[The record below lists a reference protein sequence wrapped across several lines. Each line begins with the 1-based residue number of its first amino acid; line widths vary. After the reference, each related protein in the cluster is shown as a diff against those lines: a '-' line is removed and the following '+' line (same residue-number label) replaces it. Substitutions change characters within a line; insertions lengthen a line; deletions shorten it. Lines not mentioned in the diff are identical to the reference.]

1 MTRRDDEGGSSKFAL
16 VWEFFVAV
24 VSGLAAWQLGQLTGF
39 GSAGLLEGAIGA
51 DLNKTL
57 ARVLLIIAGV
67 DLMLGVFRVAGS
79 SGDDRHH

>member
-1 MTRRDDEGGSSKFAL
+1 VTTHRDEEKGGSKLAL
-16 VWEFFVAV
+16 VWEFFVAA

-39 GSAGLLEGAIGA
+39 GSAGLLEGALLA

-57 ARVLLIIAGV
+57 ARGLLIIAGV

-79 SGDDRHH
+79 NDDGHR